1 MSSKILIIDHNDSF
15 TYNLVQSLEEAGAAT
30 VMVKTYNA
38 LDNTTLDLADGIVL
52 SPGPGLPK
60 DYPETFAVL
69 KKYEAVKPI
78 LGVCLG
84 FQIMVKNYGGRLY
97 NLPYVKHGKSEKIY
111 LQKETFLFTGISFP
125 FTVGLYHSWAMNPTP
140 KMPELEITAALAD
153 GTPMALQHKVFPIC
167 AVQFHP
173 ESYIT
178 TQGITLFKNW
188 LQLVDK
194 SMELNQS
201 SFHSK

>member
-97 NLPYVKHGKSEKIY
+97 NLPYVKHGKSEKITDSPQTH
-111 LQKETFLFTGISFP
+111 LIFL
-125 FTVGLYHSWAMNPTP
+125 VY
-140 KMPELEITAALAD
+140 
-153 GTPMALQHKVFPIC
+153 
-167 AVQFHP
+167 
-173 ESYIT
+173 
-178 TQGITLFKNW
+178 
-188 LQLVDK
+188 
-194 SMELNQS
+194 
-201 SFHSK
+201 